1 MKELTIDP
9 VFKSLIPSLSDE
21 EFKQLEENI
30 KNDGCRDALVIWKGT
45 IVDGHNRYQICRENG
60 IPFGT
65 EEKEFA
71 DRDEAAEWIIRN
83 QFGRRN
89 LSLAQRSELAMKLK
103 PAIQKRAKEN
113 HAANGGD
120 KKSARQKSNTPKI
133 DTYDELAKIAGVS
146 SDTIRK
152 TEKII
157 DKGTP
162 EQIERARKGG
172 KGNSVN
178 AIYNEVTGKQ
188 APEKEPVKIK
198 PKEEM
203 SPISRNTTTEPEA
216 EEEKIPEGYKVC
228 NRCHT
233 LMSLSAFEDSELNG
247 YPDDVCGNCVR
258 VSLETAG
265 KRMRHKPRKKTKEER
280 DRERAVL
287 DQLYGRGEKYEM
299 TIDDITNDFKGNFE
313 TFLKTMDI
321 TLKSFLPVIKD
332 KENNKKIMAVLSEA
346 VTTMD
351 EWKGNYSYEKL

>member
-9 VFKSLIPSLSDE
+9 VLKSLIPPLSDE

-30 KNDGCRDALVIWKGT
+30 KAEGCRDALVIWHGT
-45 IVDGHNRYQICRENG
+45 IVDGHNRYKICQGNG
-60 IPFGT
+60 ITFKI
-65 EEKEFA
+65 EEMEFV
-71 DRDEAAEWIIRN
+71 DRDDAAEWIIRN

-178 AIYNEVTGKQ
+178 AIYNEVTGKTKPAKVKVEEPATKQ
-188 APEKEPVKIK
+188 IEVEIRQDSLPDKAVPEENSEPIRRVAPESLQAELAGIRLKREP
-198 PKEEM
+198 
-203 SPISRNTTTEPEA
+203 
-216 EEEKIPEGYKVC
+216 
-228 NRCHT
+228 
-233 LMSLSAFEDSELNG
+233 L
-247 YPDDVCGNCVR
+247 
-258 VSLETAG
+258 
-265 KRMRHKPRKKTKEER
+265 TKEEKAR
-280 DRERAVL
+280 MDKSIADMRNPDRVVVT
-287 DQLYGRGEKYEM
+287 
-299 TIDDITNDFKGNFE
+299 TIDDAIEELRCNLE
-313 TFLKTMDI
+313 TPLWSLENILQRHID
-321 TLKSFLPVIKD
+321 LLKD

-346 VTTMD
+346 VATIN
-351 EWKGNYSYEKL
+351 EWKGKYSYEKL